1 MIYCSLAILLIYFS
15 VLHFSLL
22 LSIGNNLMTVKAL
35 AFHEAIPSFTQ
46 AAKEVYR
53 KM

>member
-1 MIYCSLAILLIYFS
+1 MIYCSPAILLIYFS